1 MPLFSQDNQTLYYYK
16 DDQDNEVDFAILEQ
30 GKTTAL
36 YQVCFD
42 LTDEETSN
50 REIRS
55 LTKAGTTLDCSNLYL
70 ITLEKPDQL
79 TLPKAIKIITFSE
92 LL

>member
-1 MPLFSQDNQTLYYYK
+1 N
-16 DDQDNEVDFAILEQ
+16 DNEVDFAILSE

-42 LTDEETSN
+42 LTDQETRI

-55 LTKAGTTLDCSNLYL
+55 LIKAGKNLNCQNLNL
-70 ITLEKPDQL
+70 ITLEKPDMDK
-79 TLPKAIKIITFSE
+79 LPPEITVISAAEF
-92 LL
+92 L